1 MSQLLNS
8 TAYDVKP
15 DSLIQDSKHPID
27 VTTVSVDTG
36 VGVLRRGTVL
46 SLTSENKY
54 VVMGTTLGSGVTA
67 KANCVVCDDV
77 DTTASTGG
85 TTAVPVYISGSLNK
99 NALTVEEGYT
109 LTQTDIEDLRNAGI
123 FISSANTK

>member
-8 TAYDVKP
+8 TAYEVKP

-27 VTTVSVDTG
+27 VTTVSVATG
-36 VGVLRRGTVL
+36 GGILKRGTVL

-54 VVMGTTLGSGVTA
+54 VVTGSTLVGGVTA
-67 KANCVVCDDV
+67 KANCVVSDDV
-77 DTTASTGG
+77 DTTTGG
-85 TTAVPVYISGSLNK
+85 STIAVPVYISGSLNK
-99 NALTVEEGYT
+99 NALTVEASYT
-109 LTQTDIEDLRNAGI
+109 LIQADIEDLRNAGI